1 MLNIYS
7 ILLSLSINQY
17 LMKLKLI
24 LFILLIQG
32 VNSYSQSDVKFLKAF
47 TNDIIL
53 DKNYAK
59 YKDYIEY
66 FNGYDSINED
76 YEKYTKEI
84 FKLYFAEKN
93 IPKTNRNIKVI
104 NVTNK
109 DSLLNEKLDL
119 VKNVKHSYY
128 LIYNNNEYSNAGV
141 IRKMVFNITNI
152 SSTIHE
158 RKSNSRFCSIC
169 IPSS

>member
-1 MLNIYS
+1 
-7 ILLSLSINQY
+7 
-17 LMKLKLI
+17 MKLKLI
-24 LFILLIQG
+24 LFVLLIQ
-32 VNSYSQSDVKFLKAF
+32 VANVYSQSDVKFLKAF

-128 LIYNNNEYSNAGV
+128 LIYNNNEY
-141 IRKMVFNITNI
+141 ITHLITNENGKII
-152 SSTIHE
+152 SYYPEIIIIKGNQND
-158 RKSNSRFCSIC
+158 RKIKPRPFYLTEDLKNKIRN
-169 IPSS
+169 